1 MELQPVSSVTTDVLV
16 IGSGGAGLRASIA
29 AAEQGAAVLLVSQSR
44 VGYGNNTVMAGGIM
58 CAVVKPEDS
67 PETYLR
73 DTVLGGRFINDQ
85 GLVET
90 MAGDSLRQV
99 HELSSLGV
107 TFSRHDGELVV
118 SALPGHTYPRG
129 VGAVQ
134 KGPGLTLPL
143 RDRAQACGVAFAEGV
158 LVTRLI
164 VEGNRLQGA
173 VGIDSQGRVMVI
185 NAKTAVLAS
194 GGLGQLYLRTSTA
207 AGTTG
212 DGYALAYEAGVPLQD
227 MEMVQFYPTSTA
239 TGAENWIVIYE
250 FALGRA
256 GGTIRN
262 SWGEDIL
269 EKHGLRDT
277 ALLTRDRLSQVM
289 MTELIEGRGIQGA
302 LTLDLTA
309 LSEDALEKVRGLLP
323 VSVAAEDKRTFLV
336 TPAAH
341 FQMGGVRID
350 KDGRT
355 GLNGLFAAGEV
366 CGGVH
371 GANRLGGNALTEI
384 FVFGEKAGRLAA
396 KTAQE
401 AGKVALSQVQVDAEL
416 QRLRSMVSRKGSA
429 KLDKLRR
436 RLRNLMW
443 LKVGIIRSQQSLQE
457 VLADSEDIRHRL
469 EGAAVTELK
478 QLMTAIKLDNMLTVA
493 EMISRS
499 ALLRTESRGAHY
511 RTDYT
516 EENGAEWLKN
526 VVISKNGSTM
536 ALTTVPVALSRVRP

>member
-58 CAVVKPEDS
+58 CAVVEPEDS
-67 PETYLR
+67 PEIYLR

-85 GLVET
+85 GLVEA

-99 HELSSLGV
+99 HELSSLRV

-134 KGPGLTLPL
+134 KGTGLTLPL

-227 MEMVQFYPTSTA
+227 MEMVQFYPTSTT

-323 VSVAAEDKRTFLV
+323 ASVAAEDKRTFLV

-350 KDGRT
+350 KDSRT

-371 GANRLGGNALTEI
+371 GANRLGGNSLTEI

-429 KLDKLRR
+429 NLDKLRH

-443 LKVGIIRSQQSLQE
+443 LKAGIVRSQQSLQE

-478 QLMTAIKLDNMLTVA
+478 QLMTAVKLDNMLTVA

-526 VVISKNGSTM
+526 VVISKKGSTM

>member
-58 CAVVKPEDS
+58 CAVVEPEDS
-67 PETYLR
+67 PEIYLR

-99 HELSSLGV
+99 HELSSLRV

-118 SALPGHTYPRG
+118 SSLPGHTYPRG

-227 MEMVQFYPTSTA
+227 MEMVQFYPTSTT

-323 VSVAAEDKRTFLV
+323 ASVAAEDKRTFLV

-350 KDGRT
+350 KDSRT

-371 GANRLGGNALTEI
+371 GANRLGGNSLTEI

-429 KLDKLRR
+429 NLDKLRH

-443 LKVGIIRSQQSLQE
+443 LKAGIVRSQQSLQE

-478 QLMTAIKLDNMLTVA
+478 QLMTAVKLDNMLTVA

-526 VVISKNGSTM
+526 VVISKKGSTM